1 MKKKILFLLIFPFI
15 TSCSSTKKSISI
27 DYKNTIKA
35 DANLVLNN
43 WHLAAAEAN
52 FDAYFDKMD
61 TISVFIGTDASENW
75 TKKEFSDFSKP
86 YFDKGKAWDFKTLE
100 RNIYVN
106 TSGDFVWFDELL
118 NTWMGT
124 CRGSGVLEKKGK
136 TWKIKHY
143 VLSVSIPNDDVQKV
157 IVAKK
162 KSDSIF
168 LKKFN

>member
-1 MKKKILFLLIFPFI
+1 MKKNILFLLIFPFI
-15 TSCSSTKKSISI
+15 TSFSSTKKSISI

-35 DANLVLNN
+35 DVNLVLNN

-100 RNIYVN
+100 RSIYVN

-136 TWKIKHY
+136 IWKIKHY
-143 VLSVSIPNDDVQKV
+143 VLSVAIPNDDVQKV
-157 IVAKK
+157 IAAKK

>member
-27 DYKNTIKA
+27 DNKNTIKA
-35 DANLVLNN
+35 EVNLILNN

-52 FDAYFDKMD
+52 FDAYFGKMD

-86 YFDKGKAWDFKTLE
+86 YFDKGKAWNFKTLE

-157 IVAKK
+157 IAAKK

>member
-1 MKKKILFLLIFPFI
+1 MKKIILFLLILTFI

-35 DANLVLNN
+35 DVNLVLNN

-86 YFDKGKAWDFKTLE
+86 YFDKGKAWNFKTLE

-136 TWKIKHY
+136 IWKIKHY

-157 IVAKK
+157 IAAKK

>member
-1 MKKKILFLLIFPFI
+1 MIKNILFLLIFPFI

-35 DANLVLNN
+35 DVNLVLNN

-52 FDAYFDKMD
+52 FDAYFGKMD

-75 TKKEFSDFSKP
+75 TKKEFSDFSRP
-86 YFDKGKAWDFKTLE
+86 YFDKGKAWNFKTLE

-136 TWKIKHY
+136 IWKIKHY

-157 IVAKK
+157 IAVKK

>member
-1 MKKKILFLLIFPFI
+1 MKKNILFLLIFPFI

-35 DANLVLNN
+35 DVNLVLNN

-106 TSGDFVWFDELL
+106 TSGDLVWFDELL

-136 TWKIKHY
+136 IWKIKYY
-143 VLSVSIPNDDVQKV
+143 VLSVSIPNDDVQKIIAV
-157 IVAKK
+157 KK